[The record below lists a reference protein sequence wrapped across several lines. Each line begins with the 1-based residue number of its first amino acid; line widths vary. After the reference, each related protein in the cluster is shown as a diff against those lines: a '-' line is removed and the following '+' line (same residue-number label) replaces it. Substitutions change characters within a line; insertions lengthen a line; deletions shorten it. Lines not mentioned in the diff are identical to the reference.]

1 MASLDIG
8 TEFFFCFLE
17 GGLDGSET
25 GNVGT
30 EVVETEKNDGCDCED
45 DGKLSREDTQGCKA
59 VWCSMVILGGVGTGP
74 WTADTEGEVSE
85 VEQVIVSDVGGIWA
99 ASESSC
105 KRSGL
110 RESGGS
116 LRGAGVWVSSSSSS
130 LSTSK

>member
-25 GNVGT
+25 GNVGS
-30 EVVETEKNDGCDCED
+30 EVVEMEKDDGCNCKD
-45 DGKLSREDTQGCKA
+45 DGKLSREETQGCRA
-59 VWCSMVILGGVGTGP
+59 VWCSMVILGGVETGA
-74 WTADTEGEVSE
+74 WTVDTGGEKTE
-85 VEQVIVSDVGGIWA
+85 VEPAIVSVVGGT
-99 ASESSC
+99 ASERSC
-105 KRSGL
+105 RRSGL
-110 RESGGS
+110 RDSGGS

>member
-8 TEFFFCFLE
+8 TEFFFCVLE

-74 WTADTEGEVSE
+74 WTADTEEVGVKWGVVRE
-85 VEQVIVSDVGGIWA
+85 TAIVTELVNKLDPEIQMGRFG
-99 ASESSC
+99 
-105 KRSGL
+105 
-110 RESGGS
+110 
-116 LRGAGVWVSSSSSS
+116 
-130 LSTSK
+130 